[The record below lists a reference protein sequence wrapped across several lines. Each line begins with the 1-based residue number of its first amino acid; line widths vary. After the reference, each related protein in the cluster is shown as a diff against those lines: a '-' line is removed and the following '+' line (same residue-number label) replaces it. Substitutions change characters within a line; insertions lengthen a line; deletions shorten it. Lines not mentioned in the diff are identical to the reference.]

1 MPKQSLI
8 AMGSACIGE
17 AVMDTRLLDNA
28 CGAQGIEENQSGR
41 PPSIGTPIITLNNR
55 SLNN

>member
-17 AVMDTRLLDNA
+17 AVMDTRFLDNA

-41 PPSIGTPIITLNNR
+41 APSIGTPNNFK
-55 SLNN
+55 

>member
-1 MPKQSLI
+1 MPKQPLI

-17 AVMDTRLLDNA
+17 AVTDTRFLDNA

-55 SLNN
+55 ALNN